1 MQYAEILHR
10 CFRCGYCKLP
20 GNYVDFNCPP
30 YQAFR
35 FETYSPGGRLWLI
48 RAWLEKKIELTDRLQ
63 EIIFSC
69 VSCGNCVA
77 HCTFPK
83 FKDELLL
90 AFTAAKEE
98 LVNGGRVPPA
108 IRDCLTRLTQSGNAY
123 GRSRKKREQ
132 WAQGIEIERFDNQ
145 DYLFFVGDVGAFD
158 ARGQEIARSVVHCL
172 RENGICFGLLGAAEI
187 SDGNEAHAMGET
199 ELFQHLAG
207 ENIQKLNALGV
218 QQIIT
223 LSPHGFHVIK
233 NEYPRLGGNFQVFHY
248 SQILAPALQRAAFR
262 ADLPPLRVTYH
273 DSCYL
278 GRHNQEYG
286 SARKM
291 LGAVP
296 GLELVEMERSFQNA
310 LCCGGGGGNLFTGI
324 IDSSLDTAARSR
336 VREAVASGAQVL
348 AVGCPQCAV
357 MLADAAKVENL
368 DQQLE
373 VKELSEIVNSRL
385 ASQYTANN
393 G

>member
-35 FETYSPGGRLWLI
+35 FETYSPGGRMWLL
-48 RAWLEKKIELTDRLQ
+48 RAWLDNKIELSDRLQ

-90 AFTAAKEE
+90 AFTAAKAE
-98 LVNGGRVPPA
+98 LVNAGRVPPA
-108 IRDCLTRLTQSGNAY
+108 IRDCLTRLYQSGNAY
-123 GRSRKKREQ
+123 GRSRKKREK
-132 WAQGIEIERFDNQ
+132 WATESEIERFENQ
-145 DYLFFVGDVGAFD
+145 GYLFFVGDVGAFD
-158 ARGQEIARSVVHCL
+158 SRGQEIARSVLRCL
-172 RENGICFGLLGAAEI
+172 KENGVSFGLLGSAEI
-187 SDGNEAHAMGET
+187 SDGNEAAAMGET
-199 ELFQHLAG
+199 ELFRHLA
-207 ENIQKLNALGV
+207 EKNIQTFNALGV
-218 QQIIT
+218 QKIIT

-233 NEYPRLGGNFQVFHY
+233 NEYPQLGGKYQVFHY
-248 SQILAPALQRAAFR
+248 SQILAPALKKAVFR
-262 ADLPPLRVTYH
+262 AGLPLVRVTYH

-291 LGAVP
+291 LSAVP
-296 GLELVEMERSFQNA
+296 GLELVEMERNFQNA
-310 LCCGGGGGNLFTGI
+310 LCCGGGGGNFFTGI
-324 IDSSLDTAARSR
+324 IGSGLDTAARAR
-336 VREAVASGAQVL
+336 VREAAASGAQVL
-348 AVGCPQCAV
+348 AVACPQCAV

-368 DQQLE
+368 DQRLE

-385 ASQYTANN
+385 ASK
-393 G
+393 

>member
-35 FETYSPGGRLWLI
+35 FESYSPGGRMWLL
-48 RAWLEKKIELTDRLQ
+48 RAWLDDKIELSDRLQ
-63 EIIFSC
+63 DIIFSC
-69 VSCGNCVA
+69 VSCGNCVE

-83 FKDELLL
+83 FKDQLLL
-90 AFTAAKEE
+90 AFTAAKAE

-123 GRSRKKREQ
+123 GRSPKKREQ
-132 WAQGIEIERFDNQ
+132 WAQGIEMERFDKQ

-158 ARGQEIARSVVHCL
+158 PRGQEIARSVVHCL
-172 RENGICFGLLGAAEI
+172 KQNGISIGHLGAAEI

-199 ELFQHLAG
+199 ELFRHLA
-207 ENIQKLNALGV
+207 EKNIQTFNALGV
-218 QQIIT
+218 QKIIT

-233 NEYPRLGGNFQVFHY
+233 NEYPQLGGNYQVFHY
-248 SQILAPALQRAAFR
+248 SQVLAPALQKARFR
-262 ADLPPLRVTYH
+262 DDLPPVRVTYH

-291 LGAVP
+291 LSAVP
-296 GLELVEMERSFQNA
+296 GLELVEMERGFQNA
-310 LCCGGGGGNLFTGI
+310 LCCGGGGGNVFTGI
-324 IDSSLDTAARSR
+324 IDSGLETAARAR
-336 VREAVASGAQVL
+336 VREAAATDAQVL
-348 AVGCPQCAV
+348 AVACPQCAV

-368 DQQLE
+368 DRQLE
-373 VKELSEIVNSRL
+373 VKELSEIVNARL
-385 ASQYTANN
+385 APM
-393 G
+393 